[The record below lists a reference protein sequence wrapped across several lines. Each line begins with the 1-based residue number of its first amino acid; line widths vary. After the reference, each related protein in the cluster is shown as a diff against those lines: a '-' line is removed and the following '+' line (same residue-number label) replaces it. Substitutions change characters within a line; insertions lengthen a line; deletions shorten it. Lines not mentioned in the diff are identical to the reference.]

1 MPQILVVIGAGSIG
15 QATARRVGAG
25 KHVLL
30 ADLNTDNV
38 QAAATTLDNSGF
50 TVRTATVDVP
60 SRASVEARA
69 QEAAALGEV
78 CGLDPRRWR
87 FAVPSDRQKPY

>member
-1 MPQILVVIGAGSIG
+1 MPTYTDIKPRDLKPA
-15 QATARRVGAG
+15 
-25 KHVLL
+25 LL
-30 ADLNTDNV
+30 E
-38 QAAATTLDNSGF
+38 LDGI
-50 TVRTATVDVP
+50 